1 MNKTAT
7 ILGLAVSL
15 WAASAVA
22 QPADLSAQIRNEGL
36 GNSQAG
42 AYVAELAD
50 GIGARLMGSPNMAK
64 AYDWT
69 EAKLKALGA
78 VNVHREDIGEF
89 GLSWRQDNA
98 WLRMSAPDSMVLL
111 AQAQPWSAPSKG
123 TQEGE
128 AVAVSL
134 GAVAD
139 FDKYRGKLKGKIVL
153 LGPLRA
159 MQPVTTPLV
168 RHWTDEELSS
178 GQAAEVQR
186 QYHLNIKTRWAA
198 RAKAAEFAAQRDAF
212 LKGEGIL
219 GLILPSRDNDMGN
232 GGTGNILVDVSG
244 QGWTAATQVNFP
256 VLIASYESFG
266 RAWRLASAGKP
277 VRMQFEVKATTL
289 SEHEHGFN
297 VVGEI
302 PGTDP
307 QLKSQVVMLGAHLD
321 SWGSGTGA
329 VDNGAGVAANLEV
342 LRILKAV
349 GAKPRRTI
357 RVVLFCA
364 EEEGLYGS
372 TAYVNKHFGLSTAAS
387 APRMG
392 EVIAAADLKTLSGV
406 RDPVGLLQPRPR
418 LGPHPWRLRGQQS
431 RDGQAVLGLDRAAEG
446 PGRAGG
452 LRPPLLS
459 GRPGPVRTG
468 QFAGRQ
474 LPAGPAGLRH
484 PRPPLE
490 PRHPG
495 ARRAGGPGP
504 GGHGHGDLRDE
515 HCRSRRTDA
524 EAEGALKI
532 LPFGGGG
539 AERRRGLPLRTS
551 RCMFALTSG
560 EAPSVS
566 FADSSP
572 RRGASF

>member
-1 MNKTAT
+1 MNKTTT

-22 QPADLSAQIRNEGL
+22 QPADISAAIRKEGL

-42 AYVAELAD
+42 AYVGELSD

-78 VNVHREDIGEF
+78 MNVHREDIGEF

-123 TQEGE
+123 AQEGE

-134 GAVAD
+134 STVTD

-159 MQPVTTPLV
+159 MPPVTTPLV
-168 RHWTDEELSS
+168 RRWTDEELSS

-186 QYHLNIKTRWAA
+186 QYHLNIKTRWEV
-198 RAKAAEFAAQRDAF
+198 RAKAAQFAAQRDAF
-212 LKGEGIL
+212 LKGEGVL
-219 GLILPSRDNDMGN
+219 ALILPSRDNDMGN

-244 QGWTAATQVNFP
+244 QGWTAATRVTFP

-307 QLKSQVVMLGAHLD
+307 KLKSQVVMLGAHLD

-364 EEEGLYGS
+364 EEQGLYGS
-372 TAYVNKHFGLSTAAS
+372 TAYVNKHFGMSTAVS
-387 APRMG
+387 APRSG
-392 EVIAAADLKTLSGV
+392 EVIAAADLRTLPEYETLSAYYNLDHGSGRIRGV
-406 RDPVGLLQPRPR
+406 FAGNNPEMGKLFSGWIAPLKDLGVQAVFAHRYYPADQAPFEQVSLPGVSFLQDPLDYDSRAHHSNLDTLERVVPADLAQAATVMAIFVMNTADRDERMPR
-418 LGPHPWRLRGQQS
+418 L
-431 RDGQAVLGLDRAAEG
+431 
-446 PGRAGG
+446 
-452 LRPPLLS
+452 
-459 GRPGPVRTG
+459 
-468 QFAGRQ
+468 
-474 LPAGPAGLRH
+474 
-484 PRPPLE
+484 
-490 PRHPG
+490 
-495 ARRAGGPGP
+495 
-504 GGHGHGDLRDE
+504 
-515 HCRSRRTDA
+515 
-524 EAEGALKI
+524 K
-532 LPFGGGG
+532 
-539 AERRRGLPLRTS
+539 
-551 RCMFALTSG
+551 
-560 EAPSVS
+560 AP
-566 FADSSP
+566 
-572 RRGASF
+572 

>member
-22 QPADLSAQIRNEGL
+22 QPADLSAQIRKEGL

-342 LRILKAV
+342 LRILKTV

-392 EVIAAADLKTLSGV
+392 EVIAAANLKTLSEYETLSAYYNLDHGSGRIRGV
-406 RDPVGLLQPRPR
+406 FAGNNPEMSKLFSAWIAPLKDLGVQAVFAHRYYPADQAPFEQVSLPGVSFLQDPLDYDTRAHHSNLDTLERVVPADLAQAATVMAIFVMNTADRDERMPR
-418 LGPHPWRLRGQQS
+418 L
-431 RDGQAVLGLDRAAEG
+431 
-446 PGRAGG
+446 
-452 LRPPLLS
+452 
-459 GRPGPVRTG
+459 
-468 QFAGRQ
+468 
-474 LPAGPAGLRH
+474 
-484 PRPPLE
+484 
-490 PRHPG
+490 
-495 ARRAGGPGP
+495 
-504 GGHGHGDLRDE
+504 
-515 HCRSRRTDA
+515 
-524 EAEGALKI
+524 K
-532 LPFGGGG
+532 
-539 AERRRGLPLRTS
+539 
-551 RCMFALTSG
+551 
-560 EAPSVS
+560 AP
-566 FADSSP
+566 
-572 RRGASF
+572 